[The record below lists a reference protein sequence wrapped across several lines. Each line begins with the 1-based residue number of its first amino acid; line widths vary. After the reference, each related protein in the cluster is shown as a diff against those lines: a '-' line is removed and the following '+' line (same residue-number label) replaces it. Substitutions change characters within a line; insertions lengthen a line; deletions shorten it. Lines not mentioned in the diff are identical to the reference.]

1 MTLTITKTSLYF
13 NYSLNFNLERTFT
26 KTKYGVLLLLK
37 NNNEKRKA
45 NKRAVKLSTISTYQ
59 HFNLPQSHMKKI
71 VLFLSMICFALLP
84 CGCTAQNSENTSTT
98 VTQPTPKAPLPSL
111 LTQTDFTEVAAR
123 TIDAVVHIKTEMT
136 KLTPLYQ
143 SFFGMIIDRGVQRQ
157 TYNAYG
163 SGVIISPDGYIVT
176 NNHVVQDAEK
186 VWVTLNDKRE
196 LSARVVGTDPATD
209 LAVIKIDAA
218 NLETIPF
225 GNSDSARIG
234 EPVLAIGNPFNL
246 TSTVTAGIISA
257 KARYMDIIK
266 NPGVESTIESF
277 IQTDAAVNSGNSGG
291 ALVNGRAELIG
302 INTAIAS
309 GNGYYT
315 GYSFAIPSNIARKV
329 TGDLRQYGVVQ
340 RGYLGVNVVEVTSE
354 IAAKLNLKELK
365 GIYIARVLPHCAAD
379 KAGLREG
386 DVLMSVNGV
395 EVNSYASMMEE
406 VALFNPGDE
415 VEVTYQRGNTLN
427 TVKLTLL
434 NSKGNTQIIKN

>member
-1 MTLTITKTSLYF
+1 MKRFFLILSL
-13 NYSLNFNLERTFT
+13 SLMMVVPSGCKAQNEE
-26 KTKYGVLLLLK
+26 
-37 NNNEKRKA
+37 NNESKVVERVV
-45 NKRAVKLSTISTYQ
+45 RQ
-59 HFNLPQSHMKKI
+59 
-71 VLFLSMICFALLP
+71 
-84 CGCTAQNSENTSTT
+84 
-98 VTQPTPKAPLPSL
+98 PLPSL

-163 SGVIISPDGYIVT
+163 SGVIISQDGFIVT

-196 LSARVVGTDPATD
+196 MPARVVGTDPATD
-209 LAVIKIDAA
+209 LAVIKVEATG
-218 NLETIPF
+218 LETIPF

-354 IAAKLNLKELK
+354 IAARLKLAELK
-365 GIYIARVLPHCAAD
+365 GIYVARVIPHCAAE
-379 KAGLREG
+379 KAGMKEG

-415 VEVTYQRGNTLN
+415 VDVTFQRDGKMH

-434 NSKGNTQIIKN
+434 NSKGNTQIVRN

>member
-1 MTLTITKTSLYF
+1 MKRIFLILSL
-13 NYSLNFNLERTFT
+13 SLMMVVPSGCKAQNEE
-26 KTKYGVLLLLK
+26 
-37 NNNEKRKA
+37 NNESKVVERVV
-45 NKRAVKLSTISTYQ
+45 RQ
-59 HFNLPQSHMKKI
+59 
-71 VLFLSMICFALLP
+71 
-84 CGCTAQNSENTSTT
+84 
-98 VTQPTPKAPLPSL
+98 PLPSL

-163 SGVIISPDGYIVT
+163 SGVIISQDGFIVT

-196 LSARVVGTDPATD
+196 MPARVVGTDPATD
-209 LAVIKIDAA
+209 LAVIKVEATG
-218 NLETIPF
+218 LETIPF

-329 TGDLRQYGVVQ
+329 TSDLRQYGVVQ

-354 IAAKLNLKELK
+354 IAARLKLAELK
-365 GIYIARVLPHCAAD
+365 GIYVARVIPHCAAE
-379 KAGLREG
+379 KAGMKEG

-415 VEVTYQRGNTLN
+415 VDVTFQRDGKMHS
-427 TVKLTLL
+427 VKLTLL
-434 NSKGNTQIIKN
+434 NSKGNTQIVRN

>member
-1 MTLTITKTSLYF
+1 MKRTLLVIAL
-13 NYSLNFNLERTFT
+13 
-26 KTKYGVLLLLK
+26 
-37 NNNEKRKA
+37 A
-45 NKRAVKLSTISTYQ
+45 
-59 HFNLPQSHMKKI
+59 
-71 VLFLSMICFALLP
+71 ALLTV
-84 CGCTAQNSENTSTT
+84 GCNAQNESQNE
-98 VTQPTPKAPLPSL
+98 VRVVERPVQQPLPSL
-111 LTQTDFTEVAAR
+111 VTQTDFTEVAAR

-143 SFFGMIIDRGVQRQ
+143 SFFGMIIDRGVRRQ
-157 TYNAYG
+157 TYNAFG
-163 SGVIISPDGYIVT
+163 SGVIISSDGYIVT

-186 VWVTLNDKRE
+186 LTVTLNDKRE
-196 LSARVVGTDPATD
+196 LPARIVGIDPATD
-209 LAVIKIDAA
+209 LAVIKIQAD
-218 NLETIPF
+218 NLQFIPF

-257 KARYMDIIK
+257 KARYMNIIN

-329 TGDLRQYGVVQ
+329 AGDLRRYGAVQ
-340 RGYLGVNVVEVTSE
+340 RGYLGINVVEVTNE
-354 IAAKLNLKELK
+354 LAAKLKLEQPK
-365 GIYIARVLPHCAAD
+365 GIYIARVIPKCAAD

-386 DVLMSVNGV
+386 DILLKVNNMD
-395 EVNSYASMMEE
+395 VNSYASMMEE
-406 VALFNPGDE
+406 VALFNPGDN
-415 VEVTYQRGNTLN
+415 VEVLYQRNGELHTATLM
-427 TVKLTLL
+427 LL
-434 NSKGNTQIIKN
+434 NSQGNTQIIKS

>member
-1 MTLTITKTSLYF
+1 MKRFFLILSL
-13 NYSLNFNLERTFT
+13 SLMMVVPSGCKAQNEE
-26 KTKYGVLLLLK
+26 
-37 NNNEKRKA
+37 NNESKVVESVVR
-45 NKRAVKLSTISTYQ
+45 Q
-59 HFNLPQSHMKKI
+59 
-71 VLFLSMICFALLP
+71 
-84 CGCTAQNSENTSTT
+84 
-98 VTQPTPKAPLPSL
+98 PLPSL

-163 SGVIISPDGYIVT
+163 SGVIISQDGFIVT

-196 LSARVVGTDPATD
+196 MPARVVGTDPATD
-209 LAVIKIDAA
+209 LAVIKVEATG
-218 NLETIPF
+218 LETIPF

-354 IAAKLNLKELK
+354 IAARLKLAELK
-365 GIYIARVLPHCAAD
+365 GIYVARVIPHCAAE
-379 KAGLREG
+379 KAGMKEG

-415 VEVTYQRGNTLN
+415 VDVTFQRDGKMH

-434 NSKGNTQIIKN
+434 NSKGNTQIVRN

>member
-1 MTLTITKTSLYF
+1 MK
-13 NYSLNFNLERTFT
+13 RTFLIVMLA
-26 KTKYGVLLLLK
+26 VLT
-37 NNNEKRKA
+37 A
-45 NKRAVKLSTISTYQ
+45 
-59 HFNLPQSHMKKI
+59 M
-71 VLFLSMICFALLP
+71 P
-84 CGCTAQNSENTSTT
+84 CGCTAQTEKNTENQI
-98 VTQPTPKAPLPSL
+98 VTRVQQQPLPSL

-136 KLTPLYQ
+136 KMTPLYQ
-143 SFFGMIIDRGVQRQ
+143 SFFGMIIDRGVKRQ

-163 SGVIISPDGYIVT
+163 SGVIISTDGYIVT
-176 NNHVVQDAEK
+176 NNHVVQDAERLT
-186 VWVTLNDKRE
+186 VTLNNKKE
-196 LSARVVGTDPATD
+196 LPARIVGIDPATD
-209 LAVIKIDAA
+209 LAVIKIEAD
-218 NLETIPF
+218 NLDFIPF

-257 KARYMDIIK
+257 KARYMNIIN

-329 TGDLRQYGVVQ
+329 TGDLRRYGVVQ

-354 IAAKLNLKELK
+354 IATHLKLDEPK
-365 GIYIARVLPHCAAD
+365 GIYIARVIPKCAAE

-386 DVLMSVNGV
+386 DVLTKVNNMD
-395 EVNSYASMMEE
+395 VNSYASMMEE
-406 VALFNPGDE
+406 VALFNPGDA
-415 VEVTYQRGNTLN
+415 VEVTYLRDGKQQTA
-427 TVKLTLL
+427 TLTLL
-434 NSKGNTQIIKN
+434 NSKGNTQIIRQQ

>member
-1 MTLTITKTSLYF
+1 MMVVPSGCKAQ
-13 NYSLNFNLERTFT
+13 NEE
-26 KTKYGVLLLLK
+26 
-37 NNNEKRKA
+37 NNESKVVESVVR
-45 NKRAVKLSTISTYQ
+45 Q
-59 HFNLPQSHMKKI
+59 
-71 VLFLSMICFALLP
+71 
-84 CGCTAQNSENTSTT
+84 
-98 VTQPTPKAPLPSL
+98 PLPSL

-163 SGVIISPDGYIVT
+163 SGVIISQDGFIVT

-196 LSARVVGTDPATD
+196 MPARVVGTDPATD
-209 LAVIKIDAA
+209 LAVIKVEATG
-218 NLETIPF
+218 LETIPF

-354 IAAKLNLKELK
+354 IAARLKLAELK
-365 GIYIARVLPHCAAD
+365 GIYVARVIPHCAAE
-379 KAGLREG
+379 KAGMKEG

-415 VEVTYQRGNTLN
+415 VDVTFQRDGKMH

-434 NSKGNTQIIKN
+434 NSKGNTQIVRN

>member
-1 MTLTITKTSLYF
+1 MVI
-13 NYSLNFNLERTFT
+13 
-26 KTKYGVLLLLK
+26 
-37 NNNEKRKA
+37 
-45 NKRAVKLSTISTYQ
+45 AVIAGMM
-59 HFNLPQSHMKKI
+59 LP
-71 VLFLSMICFALLP
+71 A
-84 CGCTAQNSENTSTT
+84 GCTAQTKEKKAT
-98 VTQPTPKAPLPSL
+98 VKKVFEGAPRPQLT
-111 LTQTDFTEVAAR
+111 TQTDFSDVAAL

-143 SFFGMIIDRGVQRQ
+143 SFFGMIIDRGVRKQ

-163 SGVIISPDGYIVT
+163 SGVIISDDGYIVT

-186 VWVTLNDKRE
+186 VVVTLNDKRE
-196 LSARVVGTDPATD
+196 IPARIIGLDPATD
-209 LAVIKIDAA
+209 LAVIKIEASG
-218 NLETIPF
+218 LQSIPF

-257 KARYMDIIK
+257 KARYMNIIN

-329 TGDLRQYGVVQ
+329 TGDLRQYGIVQ
-340 RGYLGVNVVEVTSE
+340 RGYLGVNVVEVTSDV
-354 IAAKLNLKELK
+354 AKQLNLSEPK
-365 GIYIARVLPHCAAD
+365 GIYIARVIPDCAAE
-379 KAGLREG
+379 KAGMKKG
-386 DVLMSVNGV
+386 DILLNVNGM

-406 VALFNPGDE
+406 VALFNPGDQVDVTFLRDG
-415 VEVTYQRGNTLN
+415 VEH

-434 NSKGNTQIIKN
+434 NSKGNTQIIKNL

>member
-1 MTLTITKTSLYF
+1 MMVVPSGCKAQ
-13 NYSLNFNLERTFT
+13 NEE
-26 KTKYGVLLLLK
+26 
-37 NNNEKRKA
+37 NNESKVVESVVR
-45 NKRAVKLSTISTYQ
+45 Q
-59 HFNLPQSHMKKI
+59 
-71 VLFLSMICFALLP
+71 
-84 CGCTAQNSENTSTT
+84 
-98 VTQPTPKAPLPSL
+98 PLPSL

-163 SGVIISPDGYIVT
+163 SGVIISQDGFIVT

-196 LSARVVGTDPATD
+196 MPARVVGTDPATD
-209 LAVIKIDAA
+209 LAVIKVEATG
-218 NLETIPF
+218 LETIPF

-329 TGDLRQYGVVQ
+329 TSDLRQYGVVQ

-354 IAAKLNLKELK
+354 IAARLKLAELK
-365 GIYIARVLPHCAAD
+365 GIYVARVIPHCAAE
-379 KAGLREG
+379 KAGMKEG

-415 VEVTYQRGNTLN
+415 VDVTFQRDGKMH

-434 NSKGNTQIIKN
+434 NSKGNTQIVRN